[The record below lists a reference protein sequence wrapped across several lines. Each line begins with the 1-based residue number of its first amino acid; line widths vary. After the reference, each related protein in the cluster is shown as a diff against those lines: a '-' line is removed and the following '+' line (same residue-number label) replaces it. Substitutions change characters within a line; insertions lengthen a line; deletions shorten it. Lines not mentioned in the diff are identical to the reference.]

1 MTKLPH
7 NGNYAMVLAHTQEGS
22 LRDYLKNNHPN
33 LNLDDRITMFQD
45 LCGSLSV
52 IHEKNLVHCD
62 LHSGNIL
69 VQGKC
74 CRVTD
79 FGLCGPVDDKSFNK
93 VYGIIPYIA
102 PEVLRKLNK
111 KTKES
116 DIYSI
121 GMLMWE
127 LFSGYPPF
135 DDRAHDSNLV
145 VDICEKGLRPP
156 ILPDMPDDYARI
168 MQRCWDGDPSKRPTI
183 EELFDFSRVKVC
195 KVYNG
200 KKLNNQDDNIGS
212 NSNNSQPR
220 RETHPLAYHISRI
233 LDDVTGLDI
242 TLPTEGIDSNKGEH

>member
-1 MTKLPH
+1 MVLPH
-7 NGNYAMVLAHTQEGS
+7 FQEGS
-22 LRDYLKNNHPN
+22 LRDYLKNSHLS
-33 LNLDDRITMFQD
+33 LNLADRITMFNS
-45 LCGSLSV
+45 LCGSLFA
-52 IHEKNLVHCD
+52 IHKKNLVHCD

-69 VQGKC
+69 VQGNC
-74 CRVTD
+74 CYVTD

-102 PEVLRKLNK
+102 PEVLRKTTK

-135 DDRAHDSNLV
+135 DDRAHDLDLI

-156 ILPDMPDDYARI
+156 ISPDMPNDYARV

-183 EELFDFSRVKVC
+183 EELCDFSYVKVY

-200 KKLNNQDDNIGS
+200 RELNNQDDNIGS

-220 RETHPLAYHISRI
+220 PETHPLAYHISRI
-233 LDDVTGLDI
+233 LYDVTRYESLQHGLDI
-242 TLPTEGIDSNKGEH
+242 SLPTEGINSNKGEH